1 MRRLLR
7 AEWAMALFVVA
18 GLLTLPLYR
27 ADLLRERFVGAHEL
41 PEGALGAVV
50 LAALAVAVMS
60 LLRRDFLRLHPA
72 RLTWDD
78 PADRGAVARRG
89 LLRAVAG
96 RFAVVGYLFVAA
108 GLVLGWTGAPALL
121 AVACSAAVFAYVAAR
136 RRRRR
141 WLETAVPFGL
151 AAAGAL
157 FVGTGWLW
165 AVAGALLLAAVLA
178 WGPIHRPGRRE
189 LVAGHKAHVVRAVA
203 AAFGD
208 VLALLPRALPHRL
221 RLGGAW
227 RFVVGGVVARRG
239 MLAAALLIALA
250 VPVLHAVFPVVAPA
264 WWAGLGAY
272 FAVLPF
278 AGGLA
283 DITRVAGLRR
293 WLPQSDTEIWL
304 AAVIVLAVLAG
315 LWMTAAV
322 LAGLPAAPQAVPV
335 AAAAVA
341 RTASRPDLDYSPGP
355 AMDIGGVYM
364 PINLVRQ
371 LLRGPLLLF
380 FGITVIA

>member
-1 MRRLLR
+1 M
-7 AEWAMALFVVA
+7 
-18 GLLTLPLYR
+18 
-27 ADLLRERFVGAHEL
+27 EL
-41 PEGALGAVV
+41 
-50 LAALAVAVMS
+50 
-60 LLRRDFLRLHPA
+60 
-72 RLTWDD
+72 
-78 PADRGAVARRG
+78 
-89 LLRAVAG
+89 
-96 RFAVVGYLFVAA
+96 
-108 GLVLGWTGAPALL
+108 
-121 AVACSAAVFAYVAAR
+121 
-136 RRRRR
+136 
-141 WLETAVPFGL
+141 AVPFGL
-151 AAAGAL
+151 AASAAL

-165 AVAGALLLAAVLA
+165 VVAAVLLLSAALA
-178 WGPIHRPGRRE
+178 WGPVHRPGRRE
-189 LVAGHKAHVVRAVA
+189 LVAGHKAHVVRSVA

-208 VLALLPRALPHRL
+208 VLALLPRALPTRL

-227 RFVVGGVVARRG
+227 RFALGGVLARRG
-239 MLAAALLIALA
+239 MLAAALLIALT

-264 WWAGLGAY
+264 WWVGLGAY
-272 FAVLPF
+272 FATLPF
-278 AGGLA
+278 AGGFA
-283 DITRVAGLRR
+283 DITRVPGLRR

-322 LAGLPAAPQAVPV
+322 LAGLPAAPQAIPV

-380 FGITVIA
+380 FGITAVA

>member
-1 MRRLLR
+1 VRRLLG
-7 AEWAMALFVVA
+7 AEWALPVFVVA

-41 PEGALGAVV
+41 PGGALGAVV

-72 RLTWDD
+72 RMTWDD
-78 PADRGAVARRG
+78 PADRGAIVRRG
-89 LLRAVAG
+89 LLRAVAA

-108 GLVLGWTGAPALL
+108 GPVLGWTGAPALP
-121 AVACSAAVFAYVAAR
+121 AVIGSAAVFAYVAAR
-136 RRRRR
+136 RRRRG
-141 WLETAVPFGL
+141 WLEIAVPFGL
-151 AAAGAL
+151 AAAAAM
-157 FVGTGWLW
+157 FPGTGWLW
-165 AVAGALLLAAVLA
+165 AVAAALLLAAALA
-178 WGPIHRPGRRE
+178 WGPVHRPGRRE
-189 LVAGHKAHVVRAVA
+189 LVDGHKAHVVRAVA

-208 VLALLPRALPHRL
+208 VLALLPRAQPTRL

-227 RFVVGGVVARRG
+227 RFVLGGVVARRG
-239 MLAAALLIALA
+239 MLAAALLIALT

-278 AGGLA
+278 AGGLT

-304 AAVIVLAVLAG
+304 AAAIVLAVLAG

-322 LAGLPAAPQAVPV
+322 LAGLPAAPQAIPI

-341 RTASRPDLDYSPGP
+341 RTAGRPDLDYSPGP
-355 AMDIGGVYM
+355 AVDIGGVYM
-364 PINLVRQ
+364 PVNLVRQ

-380 FGITVIA
+380 FGITVVA